1 MANKRLWQQVVD
13 DYYKEAN
20 YYLGVGAQYE
30 R

>member
-1 MANKRLWQQVVD
+1 MTKKQWDDYRWKKMVD

-20 YYLGVGAQYE
+20 YYLGV